1 MQVKYPIARVLGNAG
16 IFFVTPYLG
25 STLAG
30 VPSVETAA
38 WSVLVGLVLSS
49 SREVIEFGKI
59 KRGF

>member
-30 VPSVETAA
+30 APSVETAL
-38 WSVLVGLVLSS
+38 WSVLAGLILSS
-49 SREVIEFGKI
+49 SREIIEFGKI

>member
-1 MQVKYPIARVLGNAG
+1 MQVKYPIARVMGNAG

-30 VPSVETAA
+30 VPSVETAL
-38 WSVLVGLVLSS
+38 WSVLVGLILSS

>member
-30 VPSVETAA
+30 APSVDTAI
-38 WSVLVGLVLSS
+38 WSVLVGVVQSS